1 MVHVRRGWA
10 VHMSKSNP
18 DELKNKVR
26 ELRARLEALVAKQS
40 EVLGTAVSQGM
51 NQAETDQYDERRRII
66 SELTERLHRIE
77 SSPGMQD
84 EKAIRWLKLCEQVT
98 TEENPEKQLQLVKEA
113 NDLLEH
119 TERRAS

>member
-1 MVHVRRGWA
+1 
-10 VHMSKSNP
+10 MSKSNP

-84 EKAIRWLKLCEQVT
+84 EKAIRWLKLCERVT